1 MNDREERFSR
11 REFTSGLALA
21 GLAGIH
27 GIQPRRA
34 AAEPPPETTHI
45 RIAKVPAICFAA
57 MYIAEELLRDEGF
70 TDVQYI
76 EMEVPQI
83 AGAVATGRVDLS
95 AETTPD
101 LVMELDAGGPIVI
114 VAGLHVGCYELVGSD
129 RVRKISDLMGKTVAV
144 ADRGRRAF
152 ISSMAVQVG
161 LDPRKDIKWVERSG
175 EEAMQLLAQGK
186 VDAYLG
192 FPPEPQEM
200 RARKIGHVVV
210 NTATDK
216 PWSQYF
222 CCQMFSN
229 REFVRR
235 NPVATKRAIRAILK
249 ADRICATEPERT
261 ARTIVG
267 RGFTS
272 SYDYALQTMKDVP
285 YDRWREYSHEDTVRF
300 YALRLHEAG
309 MIKSSPQKLIAQGTD
324 WRFLREVKKELKG

>member
-1 MNDREERFSR
+1 MPALGRRDFVGGLTAATAVGLVGMNP
-11 REFTSGLALA
+11 
-21 GLAGIH
+21 
-27 GIQPRRA
+27 QPVE
-34 AAEPPPETTHI
+34 AEPPPETRRI
-45 RIAKVPAICFAA
+45 RIAKVPAICLAA
-57 MYIAEELLRDEGF
+57 LYIAEELLRGEGF
-70 TDVQYI
+70 TDVQYV
-76 EMEVPQI
+76 EMELPQI
-83 AGAVATGRVDLS
+83 ASSVAKGRIDLS
-95 AETTPD
+95 SETTPD
-101 LVMELDAGGPIVI
+101 LIMELDGGGPIVI

-129 RVRKISDLMGKTVAV
+129 RVRRIPDLMGKTVAV

-161 LDPRKDIKWVERSG
+161 LDPRKDIQWVEKSG
-175 EEAMQLLAQGK
+175 EEAMQLLAEGK

-192 FPPEPQEM
+192 FPPEPQAM

-210 NTATDK
+210 NTAIDK

-222 CCQMFSN
+222 CCLMFSN

-249 ADRICATEPERT
+249 ADRICATEPELA

-267 RGFTS
+267 RGFTR

-285 YDRWREYSHEDTVRF
+285 YGRWREYSHEDTIRF

-309 MIKSSPQKLIAQGTD
+309 MIRSSPAKLIAQGTD
-324 WRFLREVKKELKG
+324 WRFLNELKKELKG